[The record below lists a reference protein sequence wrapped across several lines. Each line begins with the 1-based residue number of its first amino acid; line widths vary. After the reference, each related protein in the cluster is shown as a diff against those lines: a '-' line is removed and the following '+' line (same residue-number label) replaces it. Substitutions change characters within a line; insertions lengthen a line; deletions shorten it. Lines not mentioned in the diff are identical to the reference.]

1 MNASASPY
9 KLNREPG
16 WTGHLQLEFERIQE
30 KTVLSRNLHKGPL
43 VVQRPLY
50 PEGKKVC
57 HTYILH
63 PPAGIVGGDRL
74 VIDATVKKDASVLL
88 TTPGATK
95 FYRSGGRLA
104 KQKQHLKVAT
114 GATLEWFPQ
123 DTIIFPGA
131 DAVCETRIDLSAG
144 ATFMGWEIL
153 CLGLPVNKKHF
164 TKGQLH
170 TRLSLYRE
178 NTILFLDQLRVNN
191 EQDLNRPTGL
201 RGFPVTATFISTNGN
216 SDMLKSIRKL
226 DPEEQDAMFGVTLLH
241 NELLIIRYLGSSTFA
256 AHALFAKIWAT
267 IRPQI
272 IHKNACAP
280 RIWAT

>member
-1 MNASASPY
+1 MNALASPY
-9 KLNREPG
+9 KLKTEPG

-30 KTVLSRNLHKGPL
+30 KTVLARNLHKGPL

-50 PEGKKVC
+50 PEGKEVC

-74 VIDATVKKDASVLL
+74 ELDATVKKDASVLI

-104 KQKQHLKVAT
+104 RQKQLLKVAT

-144 ATFMGWEIL
+144 AKFMGWEIL
-153 CLGLPVNKKHF
+153 CLGLPVNKQQF
-164 TKGQLH
+164 STGRLH
-170 TRLSLYRE
+170 TKLSLYRE
-178 NTILFLDQLRVNN
+178 KKILFLDQLRVNN
-191 EQDLNRPTGL
+191 EQDLSRPAGL

-216 SDMLKSIRKL
+216 NDMLNSIREL
-226 DPEEQDAMFGVTLLH
+226 APEEQDAMFGATLLH
-241 NELLIIRYLGSSTFA
+241 NELLTIRYLGSSTFA
-256 AHALFAKIWAT
+256 AHALFAKIWAL

-272 IHKNACAP
+272 INKNACAP

>member
-1 MNASASPY
+1 MTALASPY
-9 KLNREPG
+9 KLKTEPG
-16 WTGHLQLEFERIQE
+16 WTGNLQLEFERNQE
-30 KTVLSRNLHKGPL
+30 KTILSRNLHKGPL

-50 PEGKKVC
+50 PEGKEVC

-74 VIDATVKKDASVLL
+74 VIDATVKKNASVLL

-104 KQKQHLKVAT
+104 KQKQHLKVAA

-123 DTIIFPGA
+123 DTIVFPGA

-164 TKGQLH
+164 TTGQLH
-170 TRLSLYRE
+170 TRFSLYRE
-178 NTILFLDQLRVNN
+178 DKILFLDQLRVNT

-216 SDMLKSIRKL
+216 CDILDTIREL
-226 DPEEQDAMFGVTLLH
+226 VPEEQGAMFGASLLH
-241 NELLIIRYLGSSTFA
+241 NELLTIRYLGHSTFA
-256 AHALFAKIWAT
+256 AHALFAEIWT
-267 IRPQI
+267 LIRPQI
-272 IHKNACAP
+272 INISACAP